1 MIGGDKDTGDNSFP
15 GINDTG
21 EQLSPV
27 TTTLVIYLSPV
38 STIPGEQKSARDINS
53 GEQFIAGVAGS
64 LVSLIPVISCSPM
77 LSTQAI
83 RFFIGV
89 VDTGHK

>member
-1 MIGGDKDTGDNSFP
+1 MIGGDKDTGDNIFP

-64 LVSLIPVISCSPM
+64 LVSLIPVINLSPVL
-77 LSTQAI
+77 LSPAI
-83 RFFIGV
+83 IVQRCQR
-89 VDTGHK
+89 HW